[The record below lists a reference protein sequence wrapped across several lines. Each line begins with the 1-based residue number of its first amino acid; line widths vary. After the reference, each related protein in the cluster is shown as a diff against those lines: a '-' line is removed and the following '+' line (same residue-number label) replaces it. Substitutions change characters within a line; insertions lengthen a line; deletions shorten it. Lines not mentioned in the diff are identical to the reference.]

1 MKSSADRNWMGT
13 ALGLLLAG
21 LLQACGGGGG
31 SDTATPTT
39 PPAPVTPSPAE
50 ARLSIAASAINSETE
65 RSPQAAPVDHELS
78 LGLSGLASNA
88 SVHFTAVAEGE
99 AVETASPVS
108 WQSGSSQ
115 ARAKLRLRSDLAP
128 GQYSGTWTLSACHDP
143 LCQRHLAGS
152 PQTLRYQHSVT
163 PGFEVSEDRV
173 EFSSS
178 TEDQAAATSVK
189 IGLPT
194 RASGWIYQLLEQPG
208 GTDWLQHRAQGDT
221 LLLQPA
227 AGLTRGEYRAEVKIS
242 PVGVERPAHFLRV
255 KATVE
260 SQVVVLYTPSFAL
273 RSLSET
279 PGASM
284 RIMPTAK
291 TPEGLSWTAST
302 STPWLRLEQASRT
315 ALIWRLV
322 PEAFDKLANQESHLA
337 AVNFEFSH
345 GVPARTVSFRLIKRL
360 TQIDTVD
367 DSALQAGRAGSLILL
382 GTGFGEIG
390 RALPQL
396 LSFGT
401 LTPTAIKL
409 LDNGRIRVDLP
420 AQPAGRYEATLG
432 TASGLPGQRL
442 SYTVR

>member
-1 MKSSADRNWMGT
+1 MKSTTDRNWMGT
-13 ALGLLLAG
+13 ALGLLLAA
-21 LLQACGGGGG
+21 LSQACGGGGG
-31 SDTATPTT
+31 SDIATT
-39 PPAPVTPSPAE
+39 PPTPPTPVTPPAE
-50 ARLSIAASAINSETE
+50 ARLSIAASTITSETE

-78 LGLSGLASNA
+78 LGLSGLAGNA
-88 SVHFTAVAEGE
+88 SVHFTAVADGE

-108 WQSGSSQ
+108 WQSGSTQ
-115 ARAKLRLRSDLAP
+115 ARARLRLRSDLAP
-128 GQYSGTWTLSACHDP
+128 GQYSGSWTLSACHDP
-143 LCQRHLAGS
+143 QCQRHLAGS
-152 PQTLRYQHSVT
+152 PQTLRYQHRVT

-178 TEDQAAATSVK
+178 TEEQAAATRVK
-189 IGLPT
+189 IGLPAGAT
-194 RASGWIYQLLEQPG
+194 GWIYQLVEQPG
-208 GTDWLQHRAQGDT
+208 GTDWLQHRAQDDA

-227 AGLTRGEYRAEVKIS
+227 AGLTRGEYRAELKIS

-260 SQVVVLYTPSFAL
+260 SQVVVLYAPSFAL
-273 RSLSET
+273 RTLSET

-291 TPEGLSWTAST
+291 TPEGLTWTAST

-322 PEAFDKLANQESHLA
+322 PEAFEKLANQESHTA

-345 GVPARTVSFRLIKRL
+345 GVPARTVSFRMIKRL

-382 GTGFGEIG
+382 GTGFGEIS
-390 RALPQL
+390 RALPHL
-396 LSFGT
+396 LRFGT

-409 LDNGRIRVDLP
+409 LDNGRIQVDLP
-420 AQPAGRYEATLG
+420 AQAAGRYEATLG